1 MFNYSLLNAAAVP
14 TLSGM
19 MLFILSLLL
28 FFVAFKVSKQ
38 KSANTGKF
46 FITLIGVGAL
56 VSGMGGVKLISDV
69 SAVGY
74 ASLPIVGSKGS
85 VTLNPNGT
93 SIFQNQDG
101 AQRTLVAG
109 KIDLSGFPE
118 GAFCKS
124 ILQDVTPNTT
134 DTFNYNPCNE
144 GDHIPFNAVCRFEC
158 SSSGGVQ

>member
-74 ASLPIVGSKGS
+74 ASLPLVGSKGS
-85 VTLNPNGT
+85 VTLNPEGT
-93 SIFQNQDG
+93 SVFQNQDG

-109 KIDLSGFPE
+109 KIDLSELPPGT
-118 GAFCKS
+118 ACKS
-124 ILQDVTPNTT
+124 ILNVDELI
-134 DTFNYNPCNE
+134 YNACNE

-158 SSSGGVQ
+158 SSSGGSQ